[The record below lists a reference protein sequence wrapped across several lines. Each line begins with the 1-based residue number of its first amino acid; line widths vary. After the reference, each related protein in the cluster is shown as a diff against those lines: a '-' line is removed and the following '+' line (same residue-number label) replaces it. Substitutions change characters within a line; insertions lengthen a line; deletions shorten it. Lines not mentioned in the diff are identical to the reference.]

1 MKKKTFLGFDIT
13 PRKVLWQEI
22 EEQKESY
29 NDLLEHLKDATARSS
44 NTYKELSIAK
54 LEIDKKESEIAQ
66 LRERLSR
73 YARCKDKNGRFTKR
87 K

>member
-22 EEQKESY
+22 EEQKENY

-54 LEIDKKESEIAQ
+54 LEIDKKEKEIDYLQKQ
-66 LRERLSR
+66 LARH
-73 YARCKDKNGRFTKR
+73 ARCKDKNGRFTKR